1 MIYLD
6 NAATT
11 LHKPPQV
18 IDAVARAMGSF
29 GNSARGTHEGALTAS
44 RTIYNTRCKL
54 AALFG
59 CPRPDHVAFTANST
73 EALNIA
79 IHGLARAGDHV
90 LSTDLEHNSVLRP
103 LYRLRDERGVAL
115 DFVPAD
121 RQGRIDYADLERLL
135 RPETR
140 AIVCTHASNLTG
152 DAVDLARVGA
162 LAHAHGVL
170 LVVDASQS
178 AGVLPIDMERMHI
191 DVLCFTGHKSLMG
204 PQGTGGLCL
213 RGDPDILPWKVG
225 GTGVQTFSERQPEQL
240 PVRLEAGTLN
250 GHGIAGLDAALD
262 FIAVTGM
269 ETIRAHETAL
279 MRRFYE
285 GVRDIPGVTVY
296 GDFTHERT
304 AVVAL
309 NIADLDSGEVADAL
323 AEDYGIATRSGAH
336 CAPRLHRA
344 LGTEGVRHRLVQ
356 HRGGDRRGH
365 PRGGGAGA
373 MRERKTWLVVTFHT
387 TAAAI
392 GMEKLCAARGL
403 AGRLIPVPRALTA
416 DCGMAWRAEIDR
428 RTALEALAAGEG
440 LEVEGFYELTL

>member
-11 LHKPPQV
+11 LRKPPQV

-44 RTIYNTRCKL
+44 RTIYDTRCKL

-79 IHGLARAGDHV
+79 IHGLVRPGDHV

-152 DAVDLARVGA
+152 DAVDLARVGE

-178 AGVLPIDMERMHI
+178 AGVLPIDMEQMHI

-204 PQGTGGLCL
+204 PQGTGGLCV
-213 RGDPDILPWKVG
+213 REGVDISPWKVG
-225 GTGVQTFSERQPEQL
+225 GTGVQTYLHEQPEQM
-240 PVRLEAGTLN
+240 PTRLEAGTLN
-250 GHGIAGLDAALD
+250 GHGIAGLNAALD
-262 FIAVTGM
+262 FLQETGV
-269 ETIRAHETAL
+269 EAIHAHEMAL
-279 MRRFYE
+279 LRRFVA
-285 GVRDIPGVTVY
+285 GVKKNPGVALY
-296 GDFTHERT
+296 GDFDHERT
-304 AVVAL
+304 AVAAL
-309 NIADLDSGEVADAL
+309 NIGDMDSGEVSDIL
-323 AEDYGIATRSGAH
+323 SEDYGIATRPGAH
-336 CAPRLHRA
+336 CAPRLHEA
-344 LGTEGVRHRLVQ
+344 LGTEEQGAVRFSFGWYNTEEEADAAVNAL
-356 HRGGDRRGH
+356 
-365 PRGGGAGA
+365 
-373 MRERKTWLVVTFHT
+373 REIAT
-387 TAAAI
+387 
-392 GMEKLCAARGL
+392 
-403 AGRLIPVPRALTA
+403 
-416 DCGMAWRAEIDR
+416 
-428 RTALEALAAGEG
+428 
-440 LEVEGFYELTL
+440 